1 MQPLS
6 VELGPGILENIFDGI
21 QVSFKP
27 ESTSLQTISFSKQ
40 FMKERAMG
48 NIVTVIIRGEVFYT
62 NWPALCPVF
71 PIQRPLKAIALQ
83 CQDVYIPRG
92 VAVPALDRKR
102 QWEFTPKS
110 LSMFFFFLLC
120 SFTAKQCCNI
130 CRVFY
135 SHLVTMI
142 ILFHCTLCCG
152 S

>member
-62 NWPALCPVF
+62 N
-71 PIQRPLKAIALQ
+71 
-83 CQDVYIPRG
+83 
-92 VAVPALDRKR
+92 
-102 QWEFTPKS
+102 
-110 LSMFFFFLLC
+110 
-120 SFTAKQCCNI
+120 
-130 CRVFY
+130 
-135 SHLVTMI
+135 
-142 ILFHCTLCCG
+142 
-152 S
+152 